1 MMILFD
7 IFETLAGIGSDFC
20 YMNGSTSSYCL
31 EFFSTSVLGNYPKD
45 NLATMQNRGCSSD
58 VYLKYTQKKLTF
70 LRSLA
75 MVAHWTIQEP
85 RRKS

>member
-31 EFFSTSVLGNYPKD
+31 ECSSSSRLGNYLKN
-45 NLATMQNRGCSSD
+45 NLATMQNTGCSSD
-58 VYLKYTQKKLTF
+58 V
-70 LRSLA
+70 
-75 MVAHWTIQEP
+75 
-85 RRKS
+85 